1 MTETEDC
8 LKIPDKRVPRGGL
21 DEPVVEVPPHADTHR
36 VENGGNRS
44 HDPGEDLR
52 GCGKAETESLEL
64 VHPVSKDEA
73 EKVTRGRMDRH
84 LKIRFLEIDGGH
96 PVALTNRQEH
106 RLNGLHL
113 KMRHVHKAIEY
124 VILA

>member
-1 MTETEDC
+1 MTETEDS
-8 LKIPDKRVPRGGL
+8 LKISDKRVPRGGL

-52 GCGKAETESLEL
+52 GCRKAETESLEL
-64 VHPVSKDEA
+64 VHLAPKDEA

-84 LKIRFLEIDGGH
+84 LQIRLLEIDGGH
-96 PVALTNRQEH
+96 PVPLTNGQEY

-113 KMRHVHKAIEY
+113 KMRRVHKAIEM
-124 VILA
+124 